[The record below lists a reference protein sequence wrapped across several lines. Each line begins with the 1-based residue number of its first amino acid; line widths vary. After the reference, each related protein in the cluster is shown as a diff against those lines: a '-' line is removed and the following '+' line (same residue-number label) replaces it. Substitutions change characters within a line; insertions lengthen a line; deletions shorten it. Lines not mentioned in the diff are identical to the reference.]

1 MENMTY
7 EEAIKRL
14 EEIIH
19 LLENDNTDLEKSI
32 SLFQEG
38 VELSRYCDEKLKNIQ
53 KRVAQIYE
61 DGQLK
66 DFEVEE

>member
-19 LLENDNTDLEKSI
+19 FLENDNIDLEKSI

-38 VELSRYCDEKLKNIQ
+38 VELSRFCDEKLKNIQ

>member
-1 MENMTY
+1 MNKMTY

-14 EEIIH
+14 EEIV
-19 LLENDNTDLEKSI
+19 EMLEKNQVPLDESI

-38 VELSRYCDEKLKNIQ
+38 VELSKYCNDKLENIQ
-53 KRVAQIYE
+53 TQVAQIYE

-66 DFEVEE
+66 DFISEE

>member
-1 MENMTY
+1 MEKMTY
-7 EEAIKRL
+7 EEAVSRL

-19 LLENDNTDLEKSI
+19 LLENDNIDLEKSI

-38 VELSRYCDEKLKNIQ
+38 VELSHYCDEKLKNIQ

-61 DGQLK
+61 DGQLQEFK
-66 DFEVEE
+66 TEE

>member
-7 EEAIKRL
+7 EKAIFRL

-19 LLENDNTDLEKSI
+19 QLENNEIPLEDSI
-32 SLFQEG
+32 ALFQEG
-38 VELSRYCDEKLKNIQ
+38 IELSKYCDNKLKNIQ
-53 KRVAQIYE
+53 KKVAQIYE

-66 DFEVEE
+66 EFETEE

>member
-1 MENMTY
+1 MEKMTY
-7 EEAIKRL
+7 EEAVSRL

-19 LLENDNTDLEKSI
+19 LLENDNIDLEKSI

-38 VELSRYCDEKLKNIQ
+38 VELSHYCDEKLKNIQ

-61 DGQLK
+61 DGQLREFK
-66 DFEVEE
+66 TEE

>member
-1 MENMTY
+1 MTY
-7 EEAIKRL
+7 EEAVSRL

-19 LLENDNTDLEKSI
+19 LLENDNIDLEKSI

-38 VELSRYCDEKLKNIQ
+38 VELSHYCDEKLKNIQ

-61 DGQLK
+61 DGQLQEFK
-66 DFEVEE
+66 TEE

>member
-1 MENMTY
+1 MNKMTY

-14 EEIIH
+14 EGIVEM
-19 LLENDNTDLEKSI
+19 LEKNQVPLDESI

-38 VELSRYCDEKLKNIQ
+38 VELSKYCNDKLENIQ
-53 KRVAQIYE
+53 TQVAQIYE

-66 DFEVEE
+66 DFISEE